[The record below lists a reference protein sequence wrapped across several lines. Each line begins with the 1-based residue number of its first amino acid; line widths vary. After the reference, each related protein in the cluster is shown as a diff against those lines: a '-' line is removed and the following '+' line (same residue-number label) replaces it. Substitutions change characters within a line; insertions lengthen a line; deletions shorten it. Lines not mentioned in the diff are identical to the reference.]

1 MLNQASVK
9 PSGQNRGFF
18 YFIDYFETEENVMN
32 CSFKKTKNERW
43 CFIIDLFRDRELIRK
58 SFFGESK
65 QEASDK
71 AIKALPWVEQ
81 ALKGE
86 YILLQR

>member
-18 YFIDYFETEENVMN
+18 YFHDYFETEENVMD
-32 CSFKKTKNERW
+32 FIEKAKNGRW
-43 CFIIDLFRDRELIRK
+43 CFTIGLFRDGKLIRR

-71 AIKALPWVEQ
+71 AVKALP
-81 ALKGE
+81 
-86 YILLQR
+86 